1 LNNPIEVTLATS
13 NPLSNPNALA
23 LSHMGI
29 YVRDLERMARFY
41 KEILGFTETD
51 RGSLGQ
57 VRLVFLSRNPNEH
70 HQIVLASG
78 RPEDATYSVINQL
91 SFRVPDLATLKYVH
105 RRASVEP
112 DVSDMAPVCHGN
124 AISIYFRDPE
134 GNRLEVFLDTPWY
147 CEQPVREPIDLSQPD
162 DVIMANA
169 LAMARDR
176 PQFQDRADWQAALT
190 KKILTQGNV

>member
-1 LNNPIEVTLATS
+1 MNNPIEVTLATS